1 MILIQLVITE
11 KPSVARAIA
20 QVLGASDKRDGYFEG
35 NGWLVGWCVGHLVE
49 LAPADAYDPRYSK
62 WTYADLPIVPG
73 EWQYRVLPDTRKQ
86 FDLLRQLMGRITQAG
101 RGMGRHLLSAR
112 TAAAG

>member
-1 MILIQLVITE
+1 MQLVITE

-35 NGWLVGWCVGHLVE
+35 SGWLVGWCVGHLVE
-49 LAPADAYDPRYSK
+49 LATADAYDPRYSK
-62 WTYADLPIVPG
+62 WTYADLPIVPS

-86 FDLLRQLMGRITQAG
+86 FDLLRDRK
-101 RGMGRHLLSAR
+101 SVV
-112 TAAAG
+112 